1 MMPLVE
7 KWVTVMGMALYLG
20 VTCVIASEAG
30 TDDLHIAAFNVQ
42 VFGRTKM
49 SKPEVVDTL
58 VKVSYCWDIPIG
70 IPVYGVIYHNVL
82 YRTTTGT
89 NRQANL

>member
-1 MMPLVE
+1 MKIWLAVMPLVN
-7 KWVTVMGMALYLG
+7 LG
-20 VTCVIASEAG
+20 GTCVLASEAV

-58 VKVSYCWDIPIG
+58 VKVGYCWDVLVWKV
-70 IPVYGVIYHNVL
+70 PVGHVV
-82 YRTTTGT
+82 
-89 NRQANL
+89 